1 MSQWQLMW
9 LNRMMHTRFITV
21 HQVEDHQ
28 AVAWLRSIPIV
39 SSLVIM
45 SHIQSN
51 ALNVFPLYILLK
63 LLKFLQNNMVD
74 PYIQEKFYHILTNVL
89 ILIVYIPLI
98 NQKLQPSVSFM
109 QDSQY
114 VTRSRKVVMVSKM
127 GMGIRNTSFKMI
139 WSKEIKNITFL

>member
-1 MSQWQLMW
+1 
-9 LNRMMHTRFITV
+9 
-21 HQVEDHQ
+21 
-28 AVAWLRSIPIV
+28 
-39 SSLVIM
+39 
-45 SHIQSN
+45 
-51 ALNVFPLYILLK
+51 
-63 LLKFLQNNMVD
+63 MVD

-114 VTRSRKVVMVSKM
+114 VTRSRKVVTVSEM

-139 WSKEIKNITFL
+139 WSKEKNITLL